1 MKKTGGFKL
10 AIEKKRGYYFEI
22 VAALISILLLSL
34 VVYSVIFSTGVIRK
48 VFDDSGVTPQSNTV
62 LDIDGANSLKKI
74 KEFSVD
80 NLKSPDVS
88 PPTSSSPFPIG
99 D

>member
-1 MKKTGGFKL
+1 
-10 AIEKKRGYYFEI
+10 
-22 VAALISILLLSL
+22 
-34 VVYSVIFSTGVIRK
+34 VIRK

-62 LDIDGANSLKKI
+62 FDIDGANSLKKI